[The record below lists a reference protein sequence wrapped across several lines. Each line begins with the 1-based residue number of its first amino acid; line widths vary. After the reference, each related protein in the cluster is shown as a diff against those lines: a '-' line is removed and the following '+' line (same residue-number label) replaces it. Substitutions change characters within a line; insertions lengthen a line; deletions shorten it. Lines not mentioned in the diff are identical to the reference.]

1 MNGILG
7 DGFGSRL
14 FSQVR
19 SEQALAYSVWSSW
32 TSSYEFPGMFYAFG
46 GTKSETTV
54 KIVGALRREIERL
67 VQGPITDDELAR
79 AKDSILKGV
88 AFESDSTGKIVYRL
102 MTYEYHGYPRDFLQ
116 RYQDGIRK
124 VTKAD
129 VERVAKLNMKSDQFA
144 ILVLG
149 KEKDFEAPLGS
160 LGKVTRID
168 ITIPK

>member
-1 MNGILG
+1 LM
-7 DGFGSRL
+7 
-14 FSQVR
+14 
-19 SEQALAYSVWSSW
+19 
-32 TSSYEFPGMFYAFG
+32 
-46 GTKSETTV
+46 
-54 KIVGALRREIERL
+54 
-67 VQGPITDDELAR
+67 R
-79 AKDSILKGV
+79 AKDSILKGM
-88 AFESDSTGKIVYRL
+88 AFEFDNTGKIVTRL
-102 MTYEYHGYPRDFLQ
+102 MTYDYHGYPRDFLQ